1 MARGLPKRPRRAP
14 PPLRVI
20 PKRAT
25 PLGAIPLGALPL
37 GAVAALPLALLLLAP
52 PALAEPTAPGTRYEV
67 LPGDLP
73 PPYDTGSASASPSVV
88 ERPADWLPLVPEGFV
103 VTLFAGGLEHP
114 RNLAVA
120 PSGEVF
126 LAQPRPGLIRRLLD
140 GDGDGV
146 AESSEILAEDFSLP
160 HGLAVQGEWLYVAD
174 QEGVWRL
181 PLQGGERERVTP
193 AGAFGTPGG
202 HWTRNLAFHPDG
214 SRFYVA
220 IGSAGNIAEEPLPR
234 ASVQVFAAD
243 GSGQETFASGLRNPV
258 GIAFAPGG
266 EQPYV
271 VVNERDGLGD
281 ELVPDYLT
289 AVQEDGFYGWPYAYI
304 GPNPQ
309 PGFAER
315 DPAKVAA
322 TLVPDLLFR
331 SHSAPIGLAFYEGDS
346 FPADYRGDAFVAL
359 RGSWNAGEPRG
370 YMVVRVPFADGRP
383 AGHYEAFV
391 TGFRLDAPGGE
402 GRAEVWGRP
411 AGLAIAADGSLL
423 IADDTSGSVWRV
435 QAE

>member
-1 MARGLPKRPRRAP
+1 MQRRVPSLPTPAP
-14 PPLRVI
+14 
-20 PKRAT
+20 A
-25 PLGAIPLGALPL
+25 
-37 GAVAALPLALLLLAP
+37 LLAP
-52 PALAEPTAPGTRYEV
+52 ALLAPALLAALLAATAGAGGAAAEPTAPGTRYEV
-67 LPGDLP
+67 RPADLP
-73 PPYDTGSASASPSVV
+73 PPYATGSASASPSVV
-88 ERPADWLPLVPEGFV
+88 ARPADWLPLVPEGFS
-103 VTLFAGGLEHP
+103 VTLFAAGLEHP
-114 RNLAVA
+114 RSLAA
-120 PSGEVF
+120 TPDGGVF
-126 LAQPRPGLIRRLLD
+126 LAEPRPGLIRLLHD
-140 GDGDGV
+140 RDGDGV
-146 AESSEILAEDFSLP
+146 AESNEVFAEGFERP
-160 HGLAVQGEWLYVAD
+160 HGLAVQGEALYVAD
-174 QEGVWRL
+174 LAGVWRL
-181 PLQGGERERVTP
+181 PLAGGGAPERITP
-193 AGAFGTPGG
+193 PGAFGAPGG
-202 HWTRNLAFHPDG
+202 HWTRNLVFHPDG

-243 GSGQETFASGLRNPV
+243 GSGQQTFASGLRNPV

-266 EQPYV
+266 DDLYV

-289 AVQEDGFYGWPYAYI
+289 ALREGGFYGWPYAYI

-331 SHSAPIGLAFYEGDS
+331 SHSAPIGLVFYEGDS
-346 FPADYRGDAFVAL
+346 FPADYQGDAFVAL

-383 AGHYEAFV
+383 EGHYEAFV